1 MTRTIEDLNL
11 WEEGTHNWITRNE
24 EAGLKEI
31 EGRTS
36 GGARITIAYSRVNVM
51 KRNMNQDQGFLLG
64 LDWMEAFSLDE
75 LNPIWNRIT
84 EHYENAIAKLEE
96 ADNAK

>member
-11 WEEGTHNWITRNE
+11 WAEGTHNWITRNE

-31 EGRTS
+31 DGRTS
-36 GGARITIAYSRVNVM
+36 GGARIAIAYRVNVM
-51 KRNMNQDQGFLLG
+51 KRNMNQDQGFILG
-64 LDWMEAFSLDE
+64 LEWMGAFGWDE
-75 LNPIWNRIT
+75 LNPIWDRIT

-96 ADNAK
+96 AVNAK